1 MLLSNPFHAFPKSNN
16 LQYFCRSLLIVFLVQ
31 AFFSLSALAQGNLIV
46 MPRRVMFEGNKR
58 SEELNLG
65 NTGKDTATYLISLI
79 HIRMKDD
86 GSFELINQPDS
97 GQQFADN
104 HLRYFPRRVTLAP
117 NESQVV
123 KLQLVK
129 TNELKPGEYRSH
141 LYFRAVPK
149 ELPKGEADAGKDS
162 GIKINIVPVFGISIP
177 TIIRAGESTAQ
188 VKLDSINIQVT
199 PDTIPHLRF
208 ALARTGNMSV
218 YGDISVE
225 HIAPNGKI
233 TPVSIVKGLAV
244 YTPNK
249 LRRCHLL
256 LDKTKGVD
264 YRAGR
269 LRIVYGEKSAARQV
283 VLAEAELS
291 LTGSQSLLTRNQ

>member
-1 MLLSNPFHAFPKSNN
+1 MLQSNPFYAFAKSIR
-16 LQYFCRSLLIVFLVQ
+16 LQYFCRSLVIVLLVQ
-31 AFFSLSALAQGNLIV
+31 AFFSLSALSQGNLIV

-65 NTGKDTATYLISLI
+65 NTGKDTATYIISLI

-86 GSFELINQPDS
+86 GSFEQINQPDS
-97 GQQFADN
+97 GQQFADK
-104 HLRYFPRRVTLAP
+104 HLRFFPRRVTLAP

-129 TNELKPGEYRSH
+129 TNELQPGEYRSH
-141 LYFRAVPK
+141 MYFRAVPK
-149 ELPKGEADAGKDS
+149 ELPKGETDPGKDT

-177 TIIRAGESTAQ
+177 AIIRSGESTAQ
-188 VKLDSINIQVT
+188 VKLDSINMQVT
-199 PDTIPHLRF
+199 ADSITHLRF

-218 YGDISVE
+218 YGDISVD
-225 HIAPNGKI
+225 HIAPNGKV
-233 TPVSIVKGLAV
+233 TQVGVVKGLAV

-264 YRAGR
+264 YRAGT
-269 LRIVYGEKSAARQV
+269 LRIVYGEKSPGRQL
-283 VLAEAELS
+283 VLAQQELS
-291 LTGSQSLLTRNQ
+291 LTRSQSLLTSNH

>member
-1 MLLSNPFHAFPKSNN
+1 MLQSNPLHAFKKSIS
-16 LQYFCRSLLIVFLVQ
+16 LQYFCRSLIIVFLLQ

-65 NTGKDTATYLISLI
+65 NTGKDTATYIISLI

-86 GSFELINQPDS
+86 GSFEQINQPDS

-104 HLRYFPRRVTLAP
+104 YLRYFPRRVTLAP

-123 KLQLVK
+123 KLQLIK
-129 TNELKPGEYRSH
+129 TNELQPGEYRSH
-141 LYFRAVPK
+141 MYFRAVPK
-149 ELPKGEADAGKDS
+149 ELPKGEADVAKDT

-177 TIIRAGESTAQ
+177 TIIRAGESTAK
-188 VKLDSINIQVT
+188 VKLDSLNIQVT

-208 ALARTGNMSV
+208 ALTRTGNMSV
-218 YGDISVE
+218 YGDISVD
-225 HIAPNGKI
+225 HIAPNGKV
-233 TPVSIVKGLAV
+233 TQVSVVKGLAV

-249 LRRCHLL
+249 VRRCHFL

-264 YRAGR
+264 YRAGT
-269 LRIVYGEKSAARQV
+269 LRIVYGEKSSAKQV

-291 LTGSQSLLTRNQ
+291 LAKSPFLTSNQ